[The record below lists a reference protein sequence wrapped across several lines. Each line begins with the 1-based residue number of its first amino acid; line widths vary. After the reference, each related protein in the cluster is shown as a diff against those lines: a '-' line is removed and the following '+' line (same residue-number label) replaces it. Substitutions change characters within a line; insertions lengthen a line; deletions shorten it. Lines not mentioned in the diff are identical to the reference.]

1 MGQRSKS
8 NKYRRRRQRAGL
20 ILFSSL
26 VIVVLGA
33 LMFVGIDPSQRA
45 ATVQTIQAPEIAR
58 APEAVAE
65 PEPEIVQVPDI
76 PYNATEKE
84 AREMLEGVGLELG
97 KVEKEPNDDYDEG
110 GVFLQDPLPAEEVEE
125 GSEVGITLSSGPKE
139 EPKEEKKESGGGG
152 GDDGKIPEPASEE
165 LYLSVPKMGLTDNYV
180 ANTKDPVAMD
190 NGAIKLPS
198 TGFPWQDNAN
208 TYIAAHVL
216 GYSGTGS
223 YMQFAGLPSM
233 TYGDEVFLTDAN
245 GTTYKYAVSEILT
258 VAPQDNWVTAPIAGK
273 DMVTLQT
280 CVNPPYYDQR
290 LVVRAERVDVETA

>member
-1 MGQRSKS
+1 
-8 NKYRRRRQRAGL
+8 
-20 ILFSSL
+20 
-26 VIVVLGA
+26 
-33 LMFVGIDPSQRA
+33 MFVGIDPAQRV
-45 ATVQTIQAPEIAR
+45 ATVQRVEAPEIAQ

-76 PYNATEKE
+76 PYNATEQE
-84 AREMLEGVGLELG
+84 AEEMLEGAGLKLG
-97 KVEKEPNDDYDEG
+97 KVEKEPNDEYDKG
-110 GVFLQDPLPAEEVEE
+110 GVFLQDPLPAVEVEE
-125 GSEVGITLSSGPKE
+125 GSEVGITLSSGP
-139 EPKEEKKESGGGG
+139 EKKEEDKSGEAQKG
-152 GDDGKIPEPASEE
+152 GDEASDEKIPEPASEE
-165 LYLSVPKMGLTDNYV
+165 LYLTVPKMGLVDNYV

-198 TGFPWQDNAN
+198 TGFPWQPNAN

-258 VAPQDNWVTAPIAGK
+258 VTPQDNWVTAPIEGK

-290 LVVRAERVDVETA
+290 LVVRAERVDVDPA